1 MKTKVSPSVIG
12 MFVVGAFALLL
23 IGLLSFGSVSMFS
36 KPQRFLVRFDESI
49 HGLDLGSPVKLR
61 GVRVGRVVDL
71 SVNYDAAKNQS
82 VVAVI
87 CEFNRDALSD
97 SAGHAFNVS
106 DGKAMQQLVD
116 NGLRAQLGVLGLAT
130 GLLFVE
136 LDFRDPREYPPSS
149 PMAGTRYVEVPSVP
163 SAISEYQ
170 ASLSEI
176 LADLKD
182 VDFAGLSRE
191 MKGLLV
197 DARRQVNKIEVKEL
211 IAEWTRAGQ
220 SVNALASSPELKQ
233 LIVHMDEATQDLRRT
248 LQRLD
253 SQIDPT
259 ATQLGETLAEAKQ
272 ALATFNST
280 ALTLR
285 RFIGAQQNFGEGANQ
300 AFARLS
306 EAADAVQRL
315 ADFLERNPNALL
327 TGREKSASRPP
338 LPVSETPTPAAP

>member
-36 KPQRFLVRFDESI
+36 KPQRFMVRFDESI

-71 SVNYDAAKNQS
+71 SVNYDAAKNKS
-82 VVAVI
+82 VVAVV
-87 CEFNRDALSD
+87 CEFNRDALAD
-97 SAGHAFNVS
+97 SAGQAFNVS
-106 DGKAMQQLVD
+106 DTKAMQQLVD

-136 LDFRDPREYPPSS
+136 LDFRDPKEFPAPE
-149 PMAGTRYVEVPSVP
+149 PMRGAKYVEVPSTL

-211 IAEWTRAGQ
+211 LAEWTRAGQ

-233 LIVHMDEATQDLRRT
+233 MIVHMDEATQELRRT
-248 LQRLD
+248 LQKID
-253 SQIDPT
+253 GQIDPT
-259 ATQLGETLAEAKQ
+259 ATKLGETLTEAKQ
-272 ALATFNST
+272 SLATFNAT

-285 RFIGAQQNFGEGANQ
+285 RFIGAQQNFGENANQ
-300 AFARLS
+300 AFTRLS
-306 EAADAVQRL
+306 DAADAVQRL

-327 TGREKSASRPP
+327 TGREKAPALPP
-338 LPVSETPTPAAP
+338 LPTSETSTPVAP